1 MVTLAAGILTLGS
14 IDPALAAK
22 SGGRVGGQAFRSSR
36 PSAPPRASSPRINNS
51 RYIQYWVS

>member
-14 IDPALAAK
+14 FDPALAAK

-36 PSAPPRASSPRINNS
+36 PSAPPRSSSPRTNNS
-51 RYIQYWVS
+51 RYI